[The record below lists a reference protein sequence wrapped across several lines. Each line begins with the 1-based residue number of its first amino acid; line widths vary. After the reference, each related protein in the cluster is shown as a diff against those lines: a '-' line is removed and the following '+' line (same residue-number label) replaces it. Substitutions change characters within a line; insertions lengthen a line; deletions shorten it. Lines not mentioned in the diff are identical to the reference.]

1 MCRFR
6 WGGGFVGDGQRGRW
20 TGPRFAD
27 KERSWG
33 RTAAAGSG
41 NLPKTTTFFMTSNSI
56 RVGAE
61 IFNAA
66 REAGALMSRSCAQQ
80 IEHWA
85 RIGAA
90 LEACGLTVGQVTL
103 LLKGDA
109 EEQTDQGDA
118 SLWAF
123 KRQQQQ
129 ADLENARSGRVTQD
143 QLSWFSGG
151 KARNLKLVNS
161 PY

>member
-1 MCRFR
+1 M
-6 WGGGFVGDGQRGRW
+6 
-20 TGPRFAD
+20 
-27 KERSWG
+27 S
-33 RTAAAGSG
+33 
-41 NLPKTTTFFMTSNSI
+41 SNSI

-61 IFNAA
+61 IFNTA
-66 REAGALMSRSCAQQ
+66 REAGALMSRSSAQQ

-90 LEACGLTVGQVTL
+90 LEACGLTVGQAAL
-103 LLKGDA
+103 LLKSHT
-109 EEQTDQGDA
+109 EEQTKQGDA

-123 KRQQQQ
+123 KRQRQQ

>member
-1 MCRFR
+1 
-6 WGGGFVGDGQRGRW
+6 
-20 TGPRFAD
+20 
-27 KERSWG
+27 
-33 RTAAAGSG
+33 
-41 NLPKTTTFFMTSNSI
+41 MTSNSI

-66 REAGALMSRSCAQQ
+66 REAGLLMSRSCAQQ

-103 LLKGDA
+103 LLKGHA
-109 EEQTDQGDA
+109 EGQTDQGDA
-118 SLWAF
+118 NLWAF

-151 KARNLKLVNS
+151 KARDLKLDNS